1 MSLSLCSSQSIFQC
15 ISEYLCL
22 CLIVFVSVSICFC
35 LCLSVSFSLRL
46 SVSLSVCLSLVGFLL
61 SCSSVCEYV
70 YNMPRFLDMFLSC
83 ISFRLP
89 YFSRPHTLL
98 PPHPL
103 PIHKTGVKLAPRA
116 KRRQTNVRDMLVFV
130 VAVLSTLGWPIIALR
145 FIGIERLKLTWSNEN
160 LRIISGKWYW
170 YWDIESND
178 SFRVVGV

>member
-22 CLIVFVSVSICFC
+22 CLIVFVS
-35 LCLSVSFSLRL
+35 LSVSFSLRL

-116 KRRQTNVRDMLVFV
+116 KRRYTNVRDMLVFV

-160 LRIISGKWYW
+160 LRIISGK
-170 YWDIESND
+170 
-178 SFRVVGV
+178 